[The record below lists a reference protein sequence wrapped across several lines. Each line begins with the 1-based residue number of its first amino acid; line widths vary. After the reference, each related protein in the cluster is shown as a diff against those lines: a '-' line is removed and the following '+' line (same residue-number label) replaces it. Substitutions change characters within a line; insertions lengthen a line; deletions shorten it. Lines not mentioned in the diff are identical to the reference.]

1 LRRVLERLDGQ
12 SADPAALAVNV
23 VADAAEREPE
33 RVEDAVGERPYA
45 TRVLHAE
52 RRGASAA
59 RNAGWRAAETPLI
72 LFLDDDVMPEP
83 RLVEE
88 HLAWHERHPEDEAG
102 VLGLVR
108 WADELTV
115 TPFMRWL
122 EHGIQ
127 FDYPRIEPG
136 TDAGWGRFYTAN
148 ASVKRAMVE
157 RVGGFD
163 EESFPFGN
171 EDLDLALR
179 MSREGFRL
187 LYNPDARAEHL
198 HAMDL
203 EMWRRRVVRL
213 AVAERR
219 FLAMHPGDARPYF
232 HELFT
237 EAAAMPRLRGRS
249 VTAARFVPRGLPV
262 IGHYVWSRADIVFR
276 QELAGPFLEAWEADA
291 AGRSV
296 PGLEGMP

>member
-1 LRRVLERLDGQ
+1 VG
-12 SADPAALAVNV
+12 
-23 VADAAEREPE
+23 PE
-33 RVEDAVGERPYA
+33 RQ
-45 TRVLHAE
+45 
-52 RRGASAA
+52 
-59 RNAGWRAAETPLI
+59 
-72 LFLDDDVMPEP
+72 
-83 RLVEE
+83 LVEE
-88 HLAWHERHPEDEAG
+88 HLAWHDRHPEAEVG

-108 WADELTV
+108 WADEVRV

-148 ASVKRAMVE
+148 ASVKRSMLE

-163 EESFPFGN
+163 EESLPFGN

-187 LYNPDARAEHL
+187 LYNPRARAEHL

-203 EMWRRRVVRL
+203 DMWRRRVARL

-219 FLAMHPGDARPYF
+219 FIEMHPDDARPYF
-232 HELFT
+232 HELFS

-249 VTAARFVPRGLPV
+249 VKLARWVPRGLPLL
-262 IGHYVWSRADIVFR
+262 GPYVWTRADKVFR

-296 PGLEGMP
+296 PGLDSLP